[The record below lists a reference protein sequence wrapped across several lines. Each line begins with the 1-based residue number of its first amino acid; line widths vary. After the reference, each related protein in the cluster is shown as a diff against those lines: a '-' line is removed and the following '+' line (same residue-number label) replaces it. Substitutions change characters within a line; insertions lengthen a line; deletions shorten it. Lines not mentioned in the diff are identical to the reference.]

1 MQIPPDRDSAQ
12 CHLEILMDSEH
23 TPFDAHIK
31 NNSLALSPNEKI
43 AAVSYSD
50 TPEVIV
56 YDLTARTPPRVLWNF
71 ITPRNIVFASDGR
84 HFYVSD
90 SSLGEVV
97 EIDANTLGTT
107 RRFAVGA
114 GAFGTAI
121 THDGR
126 TLFVNN
132 QAASTLT
139 IVDIP
144 SGRSDAVL
152 TGFAQPRQGIKISS
166 DGKTVLVANFG
177 NDQVAVVD
185 AVARKIFSRI
195 GGFNQIRAI
204 SLTRESDVLYAA
216 NSGSNSITEVN
227 VATGRIV
234 RTIPVGR
241 DPYGATLSADQ
252 KKLLTSSKQDG
263 TLDIVDLRSG
273 LIAGSIG
280 GFLEPRQ
287 ALVYSRDGKSVYVL
301 NKDLSIGVVDL
312 STASVSRTLHFK
324 KLEMPQPRTPNATSN
339 ARQRETI
346 GR

>member
-1 MQIPPDRDSAQ
+1 MYTERAS
-12 CHLEILMDSEH
+12 
-23 TPFDAHIK
+23 FDGHIK
-31 NNSLALSPNEKI
+31 NNSLALSPDEKV

-50 TPEVIV
+50 LPEVVV
-56 YDLTARTPPRVLWNF
+56 YDLTGRAQARVLSGF
-71 ITPRNIVFASDGR
+71 ITPRNILFGPDGR

-90 SSLGEVV
+90 SSLGVVV
-97 EIDANTLGTT
+97 EIDANTLCVS
-107 RRFAVGA
+107 RRLAVGA

-121 THDGR
+121 SHDGH

-132 QAASTLT
+132 EAASTLT
-139 IVDIP
+139 LVNIP
-144 SGRSDAVL
+144 SGLTDAVL

-166 DGKTVLVANFG
+166 DWKRVFVTNFG
-177 NDQVAVVD
+177 SDQVIVVD
-185 AVARKIFSRI
+185 VVARKIVSRI

-204 SLTRESDVLYAA
+204 SLTREGDVLYAA
-216 NSGSNSITEVN
+216 NSGSNSITQVD

-263 TLDIVDLRSG
+263 TLDIVDLRTG
-273 LIAGSIG
+273 QIASSIG
-280 GFLEPRQ
+280 GFVEPRQ

-312 STASVSRTLHFK
+312 STAVVSRTLHFK
-324 KLEMPQPRTPNATSN
+324 KLEMPQLRTPNATST
-339 ARQRETI
+339 ARQREAI
-346 GR
+346 SR